1 MLEDRDLDRFT
12 GQPLFGAQGE
22 KLGTIKDFYSHEE
35 GGSPSFAT
43 VNTGLFGT
51 RTHFVPMTAAQ
62 ISGEGLQVPY
72 DKDLLKTAPSID
84 DDGFLDSAQED
95 QLYAHY
101 GLNSSAETDSNASRD
116 SGAEPVA
123 AQPESVDL
131 RADQPLTRTAD
142 QPGGVRLRKY
152 LVTEYQTV
160 TVPVTR
166 EEVRLE
172 PESDVGGA
180 TGPEGPR

>member
-12 GQPLFGAQGE
+12 GQTLFGAQGE
-22 KLGTIKDFYSHEE
+22 KLGTIRDFYTHEE

-51 RTHFVPMTAAQ
+51 RTHFVPMSAAQ

-72 DKDLLKTAPSID
+72 DKELLKAAPSID

-101 GLNSSAETDSNASRD
+101 GLDSSAEQPAQPSPVTAQPVVAL
-116 SGAEPVA
+116 AEPVDLRSDQASMPTA
-123 AQPESVDL
+123 AQP
-131 RADQPLTRTAD
+131 
-142 QPGGVRLRKY
+142 GGIRLRKY

-172 PESDVGGA
+172 PESNDAGA
-180 TGPEGPR
+180 ATPEGPR